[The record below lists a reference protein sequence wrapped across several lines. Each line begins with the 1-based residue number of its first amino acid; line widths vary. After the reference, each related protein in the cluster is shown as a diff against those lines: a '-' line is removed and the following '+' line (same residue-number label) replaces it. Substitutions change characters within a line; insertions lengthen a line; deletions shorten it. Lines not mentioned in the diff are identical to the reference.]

1 MDNENLKK
9 EIDIL
14 RKEMIELKHSRGWKG
29 FMKNLLSKMNIMIGS
44 FIAMIITA
52 VAIYAAQITFVPGQ
66 PIYSS
71 QVNSNFTELY
81 TEIGNMQGIIV
92 MWSGTIGSIPAGWAL
107 CDGSNGTPDLRDRF
121 VVGAGS
127 VYSPGNTGGAST
139 VTLTITQM
147 PGHNHSINDPGH
159 SHTYTAGYRENDT
172 DDSDQPGMENYKYDW
187 VTDPSK
193 TGITINNN
201 GSGQAHEN
209 RPPYYSLA
217 YIMKL

>member
-44 FIAMIITA
+44 FIAIIITA
-52 VAIYAAQITFVPGQ
+52 VALYAAQITFVPGQ

-92 MWSGTIGSIPAGWAL
+92 MWSGTIGNIPAGWAL

-121 VVGAGS
+121 IVGAGNS
-127 VYSPGNTGGAST
+127 YAVGAAGGASM
-139 VTLTITQM
+139 VTLTINQM

-159 SHTYTAGYRENDT
+159 SHTYTSFITKDYGNQNDNSVART
-172 DDSDQPGMENYKYDW
+172 ETTLNTGSA
-187 VTDPSK
+187 V
-193 TGITINNN
+193 TGITINSAGGNL
-201 GSGQAHEN
+201 AHEN